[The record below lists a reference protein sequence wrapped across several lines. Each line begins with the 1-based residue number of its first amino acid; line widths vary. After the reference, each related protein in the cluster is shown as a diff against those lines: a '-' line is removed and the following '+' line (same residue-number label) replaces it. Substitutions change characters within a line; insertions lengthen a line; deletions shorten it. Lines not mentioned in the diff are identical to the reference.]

1 MAPTDLDADD
11 RELIESVGPW
21 RFTTRRTYRLRDG
34 SRAVWQSRHHRKRL
48 PRAVPSE
55 QAPPRA
61 ILLRSL
67 WMPWHM
73 SWWIG
78 VVFALGSSLFLF
90 GSVLSLAPS
99 LARSCSLDASAIDTI
114 FFAGSIPFS
123 SAAYLQLFQAA
134 NAGEVTRSG
143 TPASRSILLLGWR
156 PRDIGWL
163 SCALQF
169 GGTLLFNVNTFDAMR
184 PDLSWLQ
191 RDLEIWI
198 PDFAGSILF
207 LLSGYLAFAEVC
219 HARWAWEPASLSW
232 WVTVINL
239 LGCLAFMVSAL
250 FAFVPPR
257 PPNLDAA
264 TISVAFTL
272 LGALCFLVGSLLM
285 LPEVAAPAKP

>member
-48 PRAVPSE
+48 PPAVPSE
-55 QAPPRA
+55 QLSPRA

-78 VVFALGSSLFLF
+78 VVFAVGSSLFVL
-90 GSVLSLAPS
+90 GSILSLAPS
-99 LARSCSLDASAIDTI
+99 LARSWSFDPNTVSAI

-123 SAAYLQLFQAA
+123 TAAYLQLFQAA
-134 NAGEVTRSG
+134 NASELTASERL
-143 TPASRSILLLGWR
+143 ASRSVQFLGWR

-169 GGTLLFNVNTFDAMR
+169 GGTLLFNLNTFDAMR
-184 PDLSWLQ
+184 PDLSSLQ
-191 RDLEIWI
+191 RNLEIWV
-198 PDFAGSILF
+198 PDLAGSILF
-207 LLSGYLAFAEVC
+207 LLSGYLAFAEVS
-219 HARWAWEPASLSW
+219 HARWAWKPWSLSW
-232 WVTVINL
+232 WVTAINL
-239 LGCLAFMVSAL
+239 VGCMAFMASAV
-250 FAFVPPR
+250 FAYVPSSPAK
-257 PPNLDAA
+257 LDGAV
-264 TISVAFTL
+264 ISVAFTL
-272 LGALCFLVGSLLM
+272 FGALGFLIGSLLM
-285 LPEVAAPAKP
+285 LPEAAAPAKP

>member
-1 MAPTDLDADD
+1 MASTDRDADD

-48 PRAVPSE
+48 PPAVPSE
-55 QAPPRA
+55 QLSPRA

-78 VVFALGSSLFLF
+78 VVFAVGSSLFAL
-90 GSVLSLAPS
+90 GSILSLAPS
-99 LARSCSLDASAIDTI
+99 LARSWSFNPNTISAI

-123 SAAYLQLFQAA
+123 TAAYLQLFQAA
-134 NAGEVTRSG
+134 NAAELTASGRSV
-143 TPASRSILLLGWR
+143 SRSVLFLGWR

-169 GGTLLFNVNTFDAMR
+169 GGTLLFNLSTFDAIR
-184 PDLSWLQ
+184 PDSRWIQ
-191 RDLEIWI
+191 QNLEIWV
-198 PDFAGSILF
+198 PDLVGSILF
-207 LLSGYLAFAEVC
+207 LCSGYLAFAEVC
-219 HARWAWEPASLSW
+219 HARWAWKPASLSW

-239 LGCLAFMVSAL
+239 LGCLAFMASAL

-272 LGALCFLVGSLLM
+272 LGALSFLAGSLLM
-285 LPEVAAPAKP
+285 LPETAAPAKP